1 MFYAFVYCILYNEYE
16 FIFHEGYCS
25 VYLVVLL
32 FV

>member
-1 MFYAFVYCILYNEYE
+1 MFYAFVYYIWYNEYE
-16 FIFHEGYCS
+16 FVFHERYCS